1 MRTAL
6 IFVSNPEARKALT
19 SALEEDGI
27 GIVVASSLERAR
39 EELEKGDTL
48 LLVTDACP
56 EDGDLTDLL
65 APGRAAGIEAT
76 ILVDATPPV
85 PTDTPLGEAGVS
97 AFLATPLDL
106 AGLRAFIAQATAS
119 VAVDSDAGFDGT
131 RFGLLVGNAPPMRE
145 LYSIMRRVG
154 PSRANVLIT
163 GESGS
168 GKELV
173 ARTLHDL
180 SPRRKKP
187 FLPVNCGALTPTLME
202 SELFGHERGSFTG
215 ADRRHRG
222 YFERADGGTLFLDEI
237 TEMPAELQVKL
248 LRVLETGR
256 IMGVGREDPVTVDVR
271 VLAAT
276 NRDPAAAVSEGRL
289 REDLYYRLKVL
300 QVEVPPLRDRLEDLP
315 LLVEWFLREIGER
328 EGPQKRL
335 GEDAWE
341 ALGRHNWP
349 GNVRELRNVLYTMYL
364 LSPHE
369 RIPASVL
376 PPDISRQATLPEA
389 HPLTGASAHGRSLK
403 EVEKHHILFTL
414 EKLDGHKR
422 KASEVLG
429 ISLKTLYNRLHEYGQ
444 MGPDNGDTDAS
455 RDPS

>member
-1 MRTAL
+1 MRKAL
-6 IFVSNPEARKALT
+6 IFVSDSEARDTLT
-19 SALEEDGI
+19 AALEEDGI
-27 GIVVASSLERAR
+27 GIIVASSLEKAR
-39 EELEKGDTL
+39 EELGKGDPL
-48 LLVTDACP
+48 LLVMDACP
-56 EDGDLTDLL
+56 EEGDLTDLL
-65 APGRAAGIEAT
+65 APGRAAGIEAA
-76 ILVDATPPV
+76 ILVDSTPSVATG
-85 PTDTPLGEAGVS
+85 TPLGESGVS

-106 AGLRAFIAQATAS
+106 PGLRAFLAQVTAS
-119 VAVDSDAGFDGT
+119 LEVDSDSDPDSDAGDT
-131 RFGLLVGNAPPMRE
+131 RFGLLVGNAPPMRS
-145 LYSIMRRVG
+145 LYSILRRVG
-154 PSRANVLIT
+154 PSRANVLIS

-180 SPRRKKP
+180 SPRRRKP

-256 IMGVGREDPVTVDVR
+256 ITGVGREEAVTVDVR

-328 EGPQKRL
+328 EGRQKHL
-335 GEDAWE
+335 GEDAFR
-341 ALGRHNWP
+341 ALELHRWP

-369 RIPASVL
+369 TIPASVL
-376 PPDISRQATLPEA
+376 PADIRRQATGAEA
-389 HPLTGASAHGRSLK
+389 RPMTRPPASGRSLK
-403 EVEKHHILFTL
+403 EVEKDHILFTL

-429 ISLKTLYNRLHEYGQ
+429 ISLKTLYNRLHEYGE
-444 MGPDNGDTDAS
+444 MGQENGEA
-455 RDPS
+455 DPP

>member
-1 MRTAL
+1 MRKAL
-6 IFVSNPEARKALT
+6 IFVSDSEARETLAT
-19 SALEEDGI
+19 ALEEDGI
-27 GIVVASSLERAR
+27 GIVVASSLGKVR
-39 EELEKGDTL
+39 EELERGDAL
-48 LLVTDACP
+48 LLVMDACP
-56 EDGDLTDLL
+56 EEGDLTDLL
-65 APGRAAGIEAT
+65 APGRAAGMEAA
-76 ILVDATPPV
+76 ILVDSTPSAATG
-85 PTDTPLGEAGVS
+85 TLLGDSGVS

-106 AGLRAFIAQATAS
+106 PGLRAFLAQTMAS
-119 VAVDSDAGFDGT
+119 LEPDSDSDPHSEDT
-131 RFGLLVGNAPPMRE
+131 RFGLLVGNAPPMRS

-154 PSRANVLIT
+154 PSRANVLIS

-180 SPRRKKP
+180 SPRRKRP

-256 IMGVGREDPVTVDVR
+256 ITGVGREDPVTVDVR

-276 NRDPAAAVSEGRL
+276 NRDPGAAVSEGRL

-315 LLVEWFLREIGER
+315 LLAEWFLREIGER
-328 EGPQKRL
+328 EGRQKRL
-335 GEDAWE
+335 GEDAFK
-341 ALGRHNWP
+341 ALEQHHWP
-349 GNVRELRNVLYTMYL
+349 GNVRELRNALYTMYL

-369 RIPASVL
+369 TIPASFL
-376 PPDISRQATLPEA
+376 PADIRRQPTGSEA
-389 HPLTGASAHGRSLK
+389 HPMHRPSGSGRSLK
-403 EVEKHHILFTL
+403 EVERDHILFTL
-414 EKLDGHKR
+414 KRLDGHKR
-422 KASEVLG
+422 KTSEVLG

-444 MGPDNGDTDAS
+444 MGPGNGETES
-455 RDPS
+455 S

>member
-1 MRTAL
+1 MRKAL
-6 IFVSNPEARKALT
+6 IFVSDAEARETLT
-19 SALEEDGI
+19 GALEEDGFTT
-27 GIVVASSLERAR
+27 VEASSFEEVR
-39 EELEKGDTL
+39 EELEKGGAL
-48 LLVTDACP
+48 LLVMDACP

-76 ILVDATPPV
+76 ILVDSTPPV
-85 PTDTPLGEAGVS
+85 PTDTPLGKAGVS

-106 AGLRAFIAQATAS
+106 SGLRAFLARSKAPAAI
-119 VAVDSDAGFDGT
+119 DPDPDET
-131 RFGLLVGNAPPMRE
+131 RFGLLVGRAPPMKA

-154 PSRANVLIT
+154 PSRANVLIS

-180 SPRRKKP
+180 SARRRKP
-187 FLPVNCGALTPTLME
+187 FLAVNCGALTPTLME

-256 IMGVGREDPVTVDVR
+256 IMGVGREDTVAVDVR

-276 NRDPAAAVSEGRL
+276 NRDPGVAVSEGRL

-315 LLVEWFLREIGER
+315 LLADWFLREIGER
-328 EGPQKRL
+328 EGRPKSL
-335 GEDAWE
+335 ADDAFE
-341 ALGRHNWP
+341 ALARHRWP

-369 RIPASVL
+369 RIPVSVL
-376 PPDISRQATLPEA
+376 PADIRQATRDDEA
-389 HPLTGASAHGRSLK
+389 RPWSPSSAAGRSLK
-403 EVEKHHILFTL
+403 DVEKHHILFTL
-414 EKLDGHKR
+414 EALDGHKR

-444 MGPDNGDTDAS
+444 MGSGEDAAATS
-455 RDPS
+455 

>member
-1 MRTAL
+1 MRKAL
-6 IFVSNPEARKALT
+6 IFVSDSEARETLT

-27 GIVVASSLERAR
+27 GIVVASSLDNVR
-39 EELEKGDTL
+39 EELEKGDAL
-48 LLVTDACP
+48 LLVMDACP

-76 ILVDATPPV
+76 ILVDSTPPV
-85 PTDTPLGEAGVS
+85 APGTLLGKAGVS

-106 AGLRAFIAQATAS
+106 AGLRAFLARATAS
-119 VAVDSDAGFDGT
+119 MAVDPDADSDSDDT
-131 RFGLLVGNAPPMRE
+131 RFGLLVGNAPPMRS
-145 LYSIMRRVG
+145 LYAIMRRVG
-154 PSRANVLIT
+154 PSRANVLIA

-256 IMGVGREDPVTVDVR
+256 ITGVGREDPVTVDVR

-276 NRDPAAAVSEGRL
+276 NRDPAVAVSEGRL

-300 QVEVPPLRDRLEDLP
+300 QVEVPPLRDRLDDLP
-315 LLVEWFLREIGER
+315 LLVEWFLREISER
-328 EGPQKRL
+328 EGRQKRL
-335 GEDAWE
+335 GEDAFR
-341 ALGRHNWP
+341 ALERHQWP

-369 RIPASVL
+369 NIPASVL
-376 PPDISRQATLPEA
+376 PADIRRRATGSES
-389 HPLTGASAHGRSLK
+389 HPLSRPPSSGRSLK
-403 EVEKHHILFTL
+403 EVEKDHILFTL

-429 ISLKTLYNRLHEYGQ
+429 ISLKTLYNRLHEYGE
-444 MGPDNGDTDAS
+444 MGQDNGEAES
-455 RDPS
+455 S